1 MFVIVIFTGCNKQ
14 SVNVN
19 SLPHETSSI
28 VKSQQSE
35 ISDKTIKR
43 LFSENKKIFNQI
55 AEELSNHKIY
65 EADITYMSY
74 YINRKEIDI
83 TTKYPGLYRAIKD
96 YYDIDKPFVVT
107 SDLATIKKIK
117 SSKSITVDFEFLDLD
132 HSICHTI
139 RYSNK
144 KPDNIFIKLQD
155 DWYYHWFGLI

>member
-117 SSKSITVDFEFLDLD
+117 SSKSITVDFEFLDFTTVYVILYD
-132 HSICHTI
+132 IQIKSLTI
-139 RYSNK
+139 FLLSFK
-144 KPDNIFIKLQD
+144 MIGIII
-155 DWYYHWFGLI
+155 GLG